1 MDIEKGSIYNLLN
14 GQCQYIIPV
23 YQRKYSW
30 QANVQCARL
39 WKDIVEME
47 KKKKKHH
54 FVGSIVSIA
63 EKKSV
68 MGVQKQL
75 IIDGQQR
82 MTTLSI
88 LMVAL
93 RDFLKEQG
101 AGEEV
106 DNNITNM
113 VLKNPSRKGDD
124 AYKMLLT
131 DTDRDIMI
139 KLVDG
144 VKIKED
150 EESLIYTNYL
160 YFKQKVAEGTLT
172 PDEIYESISKL
183 DIVGIILDKDQGDE
197 PQLIFESLNSTGMA
211 LSKSDLIRNFILM
224 GLDNDTQK
232 GIYNNYWKPFENY
245 FPQQVQGDEDRMD
258 KFFRDYLTVKL
269 RQTVKFESI
278 YEEFKNYAGNYELST
293 SEELA
298 EDVMIYG
305 DLYTNIMAE
314 KKLPPSHQLLAPI
327 FEEIRSLRM
336 EVAYPFL
343 IKVYRDF
350 VDGVISVEDT
360 AEIMRLTISY
370 VVRRAICEIPT
381 NSMNKTFATMQN
393 NIRAGDYLNSIK
405 AAFFFADTY
414 KRFPNDEEF
423 KAALCERNMYSIRI
437 SKYFLVKLE
446 NEGNKEPIP
455 YVGYTT
461 EHILPQNK
469 NMRDEWKAAL
479 GENYAEI
486 QANYLNTLGNLT
498 LTRYNSE
505 MGDKPFTEKLEV
517 YKESAMHHLNKYV
530 VQQTT
535 WNESAIVERGKI
547 LSDCACEVWGAPK
560 LDEETLKK
568 YEPKEE
574 TVKQSYDINH
584 YDFGNLFV
592 KMLYDKL
599 YEAIVKLEPQTK
611 VEYKKLYI
619 AFKLKT
625 NFVDVVVQKSRLRL
639 AVNLDFDEV
648 YDPMGI
654 CQDVTDLGRWGNG
667 DVEIGFDSLSM
678 LDSVMEIVKQS
689 IQKQK

>member
-1 MDIEKGSIYNLLN
+1 MDVEKGSIYNLLN

-224 GLDNDTQK
+224 GLDNDAQK
-232 GIYNNYWKPFENY
+232 GIYNNYWKPFEDY

-269 RQTVKFESI
+269 GRTVKFESI
-278 YEEFKNYAGNYELST
+278 YEEFKDYAGNSELST

-305 DLYTNIMAE
+305 DLYTNITAE
-314 KKLPPSHQLLAPI
+314 KKLPTSHQLLAPI

-350 VDGVISVEDT
+350 VDGIVSIEDT
-360 AEIMRLTISY
+360 AEIMRLTIAY

-381 NSMNKTFATMQN
+381 NSMNKTFATMKN
-393 NIRAGDYLNSIK
+393 NIQADDYLNSVK
-405 AAFFFADTY
+405 AAFYFADTY

-455 YVGYTT
+455 FVGYTT

-486 QANYLNTLGNLT
+486 QAKYLNTLGNLT

-517 YKESAMHHLNKYV
+517 YRESAMHHLNKYV

-535 WNESAIVERGKI
+535 WNEGTIVERGKI
-547 LSDCACEVWGAPK
+547 LSECACEVWKAPR

-574 TVKQSYDINH
+574 TVKQSYDISH
-584 YDFGNLFV
+584 YDFGNLYV

-639 AVNLDFDEV
+639 AVNLDFEEV

-678 LDSVMEIVKQS
+678 LDSIMEIVKQS

>member
-160 YFKQKVAEGTLT
+160 YFKQKVAEETLT

-224 GLDNDTQK
+224 GLDNDAQK
-232 GIYNNYWKPFENY
+232 GIYNNYWKPFEDY

-269 RQTVKFESI
+269 GRTVKFESI
-278 YEEFKNYAGNYELST
+278 YEEFKDYAGNSELST

-305 DLYTNIMAE
+305 DLYTNITAE
-314 KKLPPSHQLLAPI
+314 KKLPTSHQLLAPI

-350 VDGVISVEDT
+350 VDGIVSIEDT
-360 AEIMRLTISY
+360 AEIMRLTIAY

-381 NSMNKTFATMQN
+381 NSMNKTFATMKN
-393 NIRAGDYLNSIK
+393 NIQADDYLNSVK
-405 AAFFFADTY
+405 AAFYFADTY

-455 YVGYTT
+455 FVGYTT

-486 QANYLNTLGNLT
+486 QAKYLNALGNLT

-505 MGDKPFTEKLEV
+505 MGDKPFMEKLEV
-517 YKESAMHHLNKYV
+517 YRGSAMHHLNKYV

-535 WNESAIVERGKI
+535 WNEGTIVERGKI
-547 LSDCACEVWGAPK
+547 LSECACEVWKAPR

-574 TVKQSYDINH
+574 TVKQSYDISH
-584 YDFGNLFV
+584 YDFGNLYV

-648 YDPMGI
+648 YDPVGI

-678 LDSVMEIVKQS
+678 LDSIMEIVRQS